1 MIYDR
6 TVADVNLA
14 LEIISKKVKQF
25 VQLTDKD
32 VQTLERGTITIN
44 TLNRIESKQ
53 NELRS
58 LFNDLGY
65 WNTDI
70 QNKTWTFND
79 IFSITDFERIL
90 RNTDIL
96 REAFYVYSS
105 TPSTPQSRY
114 HYEVIN
120 SIEKILYDLEQM
132 IDDMKSKYRECG
144 TFQCGEVNSN

>member
-70 QNKTWTFND
+70 QIKTWTFND

-144 TFQCGEVNSN
+144 TFQCGEASIN

>member
-6 TVADVNLA
+6 MVADVNLA
-14 LEIISKKVKQF
+14 REIISKKVKKF
-25 VQLTDKD
+25 VQLTDKE

-44 TLNRIESKQ
+44 TLNRIENKQ

-58 LFNDLGY
+58 LFNGLGY

-70 QNKTWTFND
+70 ESKEWTFND
-79 IFSITDFERIL
+79 IFSIADFERIL
-90 RNTDIL
+90 VNMDVL

-105 TPSTPQSRY
+105 TPQTPQSLY

-132 IDDMKSKYRECG
+132 IDDMRSKYRECG
-144 TFQCGEVNSN
+144 TFQCGEVNGN